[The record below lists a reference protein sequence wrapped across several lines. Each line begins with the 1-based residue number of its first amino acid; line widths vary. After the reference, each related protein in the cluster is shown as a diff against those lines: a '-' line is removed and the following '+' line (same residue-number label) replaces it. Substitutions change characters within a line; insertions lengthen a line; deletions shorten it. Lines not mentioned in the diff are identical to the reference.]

1 MPFLPEVSIEM
12 EKSMITAHPLLNN
25 LLLLFGTLLYFF
37 VNIQAV
43 VIPGTLFDSLQ
54 QDLNASAAAIS
65 LLGASYMYVYAF
77 GQLLAGLLADR
88 YGGFWT
94 IFFGGILF
102 SVGSL
107 LFPFGTHVWSLC
119 LCRILIGLGA
129 SSVYLSLVKEYS
141 KAFTRNFAPMLGVM
155 ILVGYSGGIL
165 AGAPFLLMLP
175 LAGNWQN
182 LLFFTGVVTFLCWTC
197 LAFLLFS
204 GDNIPKNDLPP
215 KKQLSNLIVGLR
227 NWNNLHIFILAWSA
241 FGIYYVIQTVIGKK
255 FLEDFCHF
263 SASSAAWWISVIGIV
278 SAVFSFLTPILSRFC
293 GNQRRGFILFCGFGI
308 LLPCLLLVLM
318 IFLNHASLWIPILF
332 CIMTG
337 AANVVPIQVALLHET
352 NPPEILG
359 TLVSIMNFG
368 AYFSV
373 AVLGSLG
380 GFLMDIFPPQRSGE
394 VLVYGRNSYLAVFIL
409 LFLVSCWGVYSA
421 LQIRYEKILE

>member
-1 MPFLPEVSIEM
+1 M
-12 EKSMITAHPLLNN
+12 AHPFLNN

-43 VIPGTLFDSLQ
+43 VIPGTLFDDLQ
-54 QDLNASAAAIS
+54 RDLNASAAAIS
-65 LLGASYMYVYAF
+65 FLGASYMYVYAF

-88 YGGFWT
+88 YGGFRT

-102 SVGSL
+102 SVGAL

-141 KAFTRNFAPMLGVM
+141 KTFTRNFAPMLGFL
-155 ILVGYSGGIL
+155 ILVGYTGGIL

-175 LAGNWQN
+175 WAGGWRN
-182 LLFFTGVVTFLCWTC
+182 LLFLTGAVTFLCWEC
-197 LAFLLFS
+197 LALLLLS
-204 GDNIPKNDLPP
+204 GSRIPQNDLE
-215 KKQLSNLIVGLR
+215 KEKQFSNLIVGLR

-278 SAVFSFLTPILSRFC
+278 SAVFSFLTPVVCRFLE
-293 GNQRRGFILFCGFGI
+293 NRRREFILFCGFGI
-308 LLPCLLLVLM
+308 LVPCLLLVLM

-337 AANVVPIQVALLHET
+337 AANVVPIQVALLHEM

-359 TLVSIMNFG
+359 SLVSIMNFG
-368 AYFSV
+368 AYFAV
-373 AVLGSLG
+373 AVLGNMG
-380 GFLMDIFPPQRSGE
+380 GFLIDFFPPQTSGE

-409 LFLVSCWGVYSA
+409 LFLVSCWGAYSS
-421 LQIRYEKILE
+421 LRIRYRKTSE